1 METLLLLAIVW
12 ITPIVII
19 GLMADSRGR
28 SLAWI
33 LWPVLL
39 GWIGWFIAFLML
51 VNQPKT
57 K

>member
-1 METLLLLAIVW
+1 MEVLLILAVLW
-12 ITPIVII
+12 GLPVVII

-28 SLAWI
+28 SLAWVI
-33 LWPVLL
+33 WPLML
-39 GWIGWFIAFLML
+39 GWIGWVVAFLAL